1 MIYITGDT
9 HGDFNRIDYFCRLN
23 NTTKDDILIILG
35 DTGLNYYGGKKDVK
49 RKQQVSDFP
58 ITIFSIHGNHEN
70 RPENIDTYKTKEFH
84 SGIVYYEEE
93 YPNILFAKDGEIFN
107 FNGLKTLVIGGAYSI
122 DKHYRLL
129 NGWNWWEDE
138 QPSEETK
145 KIVEEKLENLNWNI
159 DVILTHTCPLSL
171 EPREW
176 FLKFVDQS
184 TVDKTTET
192 WLENIREKLDYKYWF
207 CGHFHGEKKTEEIE
221 FFFETTKEFP
231 NN

>member
-9 HGDFNRIDYFCRLN
+9 HGDFNRIDYFCRIN

-93 YPNILFAKDGEIFN
+93 YPNILFAKDGEIFD

>member
-49 RKQQVSDFP
+49 RKQQVSDLP

-93 YPNILFAKDGEIFN
+93 YPNILFAKDGEIFD

-145 KIVEEKLENLNWNI
+145 RIVEEKLENLNWNI

-184 TVDKTTET
+184 TVDKSTET
-192 WLENIREKLDYKYWF
+192 WLDKIKKNSNYKYWF

-231 NN
+231 HN

>member
-9 HGDFNRIDYFCRLN
+9 HGDFNRIKYFCTIN
-23 NTTKDDILIILG
+23 KTKKDDILIILG

-49 RKQQVSDFP
+49 RKEEVSKLP

-70 RPENIDTYKTKEFH
+70 RPENIESYKLKDFH
-84 SGIVYYEEE
+84 SGKVYYEEE
-93 YPNILFAKDGEIFN
+93 YPNILFAKDGEIFD
-107 FNGLKTLVIGGAYSI
+107 FNGLKTIVIGGAYSI
-122 DKHYRLL
+122 DKFYRII

-138 QPSEETK
+138 QPSEEIK
-145 KIVEEKLENLNWNI
+145 KVVENNLENLNWDI
-159 DVILTHTCPLSL
+159 DVVLTHTCPLSL

-192 WLENIREKLDYKYWF
+192 WLEDVKEKLNYKYWF
-207 CGHFHGEKKTEEIE
+207 CGHFHGEKKTDEIE
-221 FFFETTKEFP
+221 FLFETTKEFP